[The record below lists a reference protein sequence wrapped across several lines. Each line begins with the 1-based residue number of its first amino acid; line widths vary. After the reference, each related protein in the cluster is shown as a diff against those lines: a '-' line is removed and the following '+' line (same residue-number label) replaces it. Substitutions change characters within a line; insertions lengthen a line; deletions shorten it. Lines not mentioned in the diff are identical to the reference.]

1 MQLMQQMLARRS
13 VRDYTGEAVT
23 EEQLRLILQAG
34 LCAPSSKN
42 RRPWQM
48 IVVRDKEMLN
58 KMADYRASGAQMLRG
73 ADCAIVVLGDESLT
87 DVWCEDC
94 SIVMTQMHLMAD
106 ALGLGSCWIQGRLRQ
121 AADGSTGE
129 EYLRRLLAFPEQ
141 LRLAAVLS
149 VGVPAE
155 HRPPYTAE
163 DLLWDK
169 VHYGS
174 WGGK

>member
-13 VRDYTGEAVT
+13 VREYTGEAVT

-42 RRPWQM
+42 RRPWQL
-48 IVVRDKEMLN
+48 IVVRDKELLRQ
-58 KMADYRASGAQMLRG
+58 MADSRAAGAQMLQG

-87 DVWCEDC
+87 DVWMEDC
-94 SIVMTQMHLMAD
+94 SIVMTQIHLMAD

-121 AADGSTGE
+121 AADGSTTE
-129 EYLRRLLAFPEQ
+129 EYLRRLLGYPEN

-149 VGVPAE
+149 LGVPAA
-155 HRPPYTAE
+155 HRPAYTAE
-163 DLLWDK
+163 ELPWDK
-169 VHYGS
+169 VHREG
-174 WGGK
+174 WGKR